1 MSEPTILEKVARALR
16 DADAVWAARA
26 YPEKSAEDIQ
36 RIVAEA
42 ATEMGYESMAFAA
55 VKALLEPTTLEV
67 QMRGAEMSDEAY
79 ANARAHIYGSNYF
92 GAQVQALTALLLSV
106 RQSARRE
113 EREMLSNRVATL
125 ASEVHNLAH
134 LTDLDKGKLAA
145 FGYVQQ
151 MIAEFAET
159 KAPS

>member
-67 QMRGAEMSDEAY
+67 QMRGAEAIALYNIETDGPAKPHDECKTPDDWMMRG
-79 ANARAHIYGSNYF
+79 ANIAGRMVS
-92 GAQVQALTALLLSV
+92 GA
-106 RQSARRE
+106 E
-113 EREMLSNRVATL
+113 AT
-125 ASEVHNLAH
+125 
-134 LTDLDKGKLAA
+134 AA
-145 FGYVQQ
+145 FHA
-151 MIAEFAET
+151 MITEILAET